1 MGFSLLTGNEQVI
14 SQPYSSQAKY
24 TLAQINAATNNYE
37 RLIGKGG
44 FGLVYYGK
52 LSSGQEVAVK
62 VAAKGS
68 SQGSRE
74 FLNEVRPKSCT
85 SIIHF
90 GMGEW

>member
-14 SQPYSSQAKY
+14 AQPNSSGAKH
-24 TLAQINAATNNYE
+24 TLAQINAANE

-52 LSSGQEVAVK
+52 LPSGQEVAVK
-62 VAAKGS
+62 VVAKGS
-68 SQGSRE
+68 SQGSCE

-90 GMGEW
+90 GTGHYTK